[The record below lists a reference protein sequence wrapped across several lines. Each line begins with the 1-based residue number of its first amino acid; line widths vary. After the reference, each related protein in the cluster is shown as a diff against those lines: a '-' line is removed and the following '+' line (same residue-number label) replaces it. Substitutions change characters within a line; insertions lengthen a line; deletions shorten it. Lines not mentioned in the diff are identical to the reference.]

1 MDKNKAMKLALD
13 ALLIW
18 EEMHPK
24 TTASAIRSPAIQ
36 ALQKALE
43 QEPWDTTDMAHRA
56 GGLSM
61 GQEPVGQYSD
71 IVSDGGLDP
80 RNQYDT
86 APPKREWVGLTD
98 EEVNDL
104 KHWLDHRAQWSY
116 IEFARA
122 IGAKLKEKNRG

>member
-43 QEPWDTTDMAHRA
+43 QEPWDTTDMAYRP

-61 GQEPVGQYSD
+61 NLVDDQIKD
-71 IVSDGGLDP
+71 L
-80 RNQYDT
+80 
-86 APPKREWVGLTD
+86 LTRIHHCMTHGYYFQ
-98 EEVNDL
+98 NGI
-104 KHWLDHRAQWSY
+104 S
-116 IEFARA
+116 
-122 IGAKLKEKNRG
+122 